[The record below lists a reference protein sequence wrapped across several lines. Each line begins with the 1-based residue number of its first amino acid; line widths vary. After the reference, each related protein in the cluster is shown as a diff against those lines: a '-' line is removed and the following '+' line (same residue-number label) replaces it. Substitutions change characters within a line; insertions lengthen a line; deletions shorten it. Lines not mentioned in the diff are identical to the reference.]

1 LKKEIEDESI
11 YYGLLVMVVCDE
23 NGMVYDIWFHP
34 ASYHE
39 IKSLRIRH
47 KMSKW
52 FRFLAE
58 NFEFIGDKGYKGCKY
73 VKVCEDKQG
82 KSKRQIIEA
91 VNSQIKNF
99 NLISRWRKIKTFV
112 AYLYAYAIGYSFFRK
127 SKLWR

>member
-99 NLISRWRKIKTFV
+99 NLISR
-112 AYLYAYAIGYSFFRK
+112 
-127 SKLWR
+127 

>member
-1 LKKEIEDESI
+1 MEDENI

-23 NGMVYDIWFHP
+23 DGMVYDIWFHP
-34 ASYHE
+34 ASYH
-39 IKSLRIRH
+39 KVRSLRIRH

-73 VKVCEDKQG
+73 IKVCEDKQK

-99 NLISRWRKIKTFV
+99 NLINRWRKVKTFV
-112 AYLYAYAIGYSFFRK
+112 AYLYTYAIGYSFF
-127 SKLWR
+127 